1 MNTTITRYTTTIT
14 IFLHWQG
21 VSIYIDILFKTN
33 YEIHKNTF
41 ENIFTQ
47 NGIKMILSNI
57 LVYDKR
63 ESIALQL
70 IGLYLVN

>member
-21 VSIYIDILFKTN
+21 VSIYIDILFKIN

-57 LVYDKR
+57 LVYDK
-63 ESIALQL
+63 EKVLHCNSLDCIL
-70 IGLYLVN
+70 